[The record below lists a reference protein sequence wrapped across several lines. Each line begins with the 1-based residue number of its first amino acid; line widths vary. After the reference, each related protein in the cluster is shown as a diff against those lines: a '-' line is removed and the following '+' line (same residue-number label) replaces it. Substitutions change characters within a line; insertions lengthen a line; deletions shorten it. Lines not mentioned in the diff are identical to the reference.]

1 MMTIPTQRS
10 IHSFMTDNAKLYVV
24 GTPIGNLSD
33 FSPRGIE
40 TLEKADYIA
49 AEDTRVSL
57 RLLTHFGIKKP
68 MLSYYKPHEAEKSAK
83 ILELLHDGNSVAL
96 VSDAGMPCISDPG
109 VYLVQKCYEN
119 GIPVEVIPSCNA
131 AVAAVAISGIDTM
144 RFAFEGFLPVN
155 KKERTQRLDEIKTLP
170 HTLIFYE
177 APHKLQKTLED
188 MRASFGGSRYCALC
202 RELTKIHEEVIR
214 GTLDEL
220 CDYYS
225 STEPRGEFVIVVEGA
240 ADIPQEQMTIEQAAE
255 LAKQLAA
262 GGEKLSEACKKAA
275 KAAGVSKQEIYKL
288 LHNET
293 E

>member
-1 MMTIPTQRS
+1 MS
-10 IHSFMTDNAKLYVV
+10 DYGKLSVV

-40 TLEKADYIA
+40 TLEKADFIA

-83 ILELLHDGNSVAL
+83 IIELLTAGQNVAL

-109 VYLVQKCYEN
+109 VFLVQRCYEL

-131 AVAAVAISGIDTM
+131 AVAAVAISGIDTG

-155 KKERTQRLDEIKTLP
+155 KKERSGRLSEIRTMP

-177 APHKLQKTLED
+177 APHKLKQTLIDLENGL
-188 MRASFGGSRYCALC
+188 GGGRRCALC
-202 RELTKIHEEVIR
+202 RELTKLHEEVIR
-214 GTLDEL
+214 GTLSEL
-220 CDYYS
+220 CHYYDD
-225 STEPRGEFVIVVEGA
+225 TEPRGEYVVVVEGA
-240 ADIPQEQMTIEQAAE
+240 GGAENAEEMTIEQAAE
-255 LAKQLAA
+255 LAKKLAE
-262 GGEKLSEACKKAA
+262 GGMKLSDACKEAA
-275 KAAGVSKQEIYKL
+275 KAAGVSKRELYSIL
-288 LHNET
+288 T
-293 E
+293 EENG

>member
-1 MMTIPTQRS
+1 MTNPIQRS
-10 IHSFMTDNAKLYVV
+10 IHVFMNESGKLYVV

-40 TLEKADYIA
+40 TLENADYIA

-83 ILELLHDGNSVAL
+83 ILELLHDGSNVAL

-109 VYLVQKCYEN
+109 VYLVQKCYEA

-131 AVAAVAISGIDTM
+131 AIAAVAISGIDTL
-144 RFAFEGFLPVN
+144 RFAFEGFLPVD
-155 KKERTQRLDEIKTLP
+155 KKERTKRLDEIKTLP

-177 APHKLQKTLED
+177 APHKLQKTLAD
-188 MRASFGGSRYCALC
+188 MKSAFGGERYCALC

-214 GTLDEL
+214 GSLDEL
-220 CDYYS
+220 CSLYEQ
-225 STEPRGEFVIVVEGA
+225 TEPRGEYVVVVAGA
-240 ADIPQEQMTIEQAAE
+240 PEQEEAALSIEQAAE
-255 LAKQLAA
+255 YARQLIL
-262 GGEKLSEACKKAA
+262 GGEKMSDACKAAA
-275 KAAGVSKQEIYKL
+275 KLTGCPKQEIYKL
-288 LHNET
+288 VLNNN
-293 E
+293 

>member
-1 MMTIPTQRS
+1 MNDTG
-10 IHSFMTDNAKLYVV
+10 KLYVV

-40 TLEKADYIA
+40 TLEDSDYIA

-83 ILELLHDGNSVAL
+83 ILELLSEGNTVAL

-109 VYLVQKCYEN
+109 VYLVQRCYEA

-131 AVAAVAISGIDTM
+131 AIAAVSISGIDTM

-155 KKERTQRLDEIKTLP
+155 KKERSERLSEIKSMP

-177 APHKLQKTLED
+177 APHKLCRTLAD
-188 MRASFGGSRYCALC
+188 MRDAFGGERFCALC
-202 RELTKIHEEVIR
+202 RELTKLHEEVIR
-214 GTLDEL
+214 GTLSEL
-220 CDYYS
+220 CEYYE
-225 STEPRGEFVIVVEGA
+225 STEPRGEYVIVVAGA
-240 ADIPQEQMTIEQAAE
+240 EQTEDAELTIEQAA
-255 LAKQLAA
+255 QLARQLVL
-262 GGEKLSEACKKAA
+262 GGEKMSDACKKAA
-275 KAAGVSKQEIYKL
+275 KETGFPKQEIYKL
-288 LHNET
+288 LLED

>member
-1 MMTIPTQRS
+1 MNDTG
-10 IHSFMTDNAKLYVV
+10 KLFVV

-40 TLEKADYIA
+40 TLESVDYIA

-83 ILELLHDGNSVAL
+83 ILELLAEGNNVAL

-109 VYLVQKCYEN
+109 VYLVQKCYET
-119 GIPVEVIPSCNA
+119 GIAVEVIPSCNA
-131 AVAAVAISGIDTM
+131 AVAAVAISGIDTL

-155 KKERTQRLDEIKTLP
+155 KKERTERLDEIKTLT

-177 APHKLQKTLED
+177 APHKLRKTLED
-188 MRASFGGSRYCALC
+188 MAEAFGGDRFCALC

-214 GTLDEL
+214 GTLAEL
-220 CDYYS
+220 CDYYK
-225 STEPRGEFVIVVEGA
+225 ELDPRGEYVVVVEGA
-240 ADIPQEQMTIEQAAE
+240 KPSESQEFTLEQAAE
-255 LAKQLAA
+255 LARQLAA
-262 GGEKLSEACKKAA
+262 GGEKLSDACKKAA
-275 KAAGVSKQEIYKL
+275 KQTGFSKQEIYKL
-288 LHNET
+288 ALE